1 MRALTALLVGAA
13 AISLVSGTAY
23 AQGQTEGWY
32 IGGEGGWSHLEDID
46 VTNGAAATPNK
57 ATLSPSEGFAAGV
70 AGGYEFSSGVR
81 AELEA
86 VYRRQ
91 DFDNWNGSLTG
102 PPSVSSKL
110 SGSASSAALMG
121 NVLYDFMKNS
131 PITPYVGGGLGLAAV
146 TMDKVHINS
155 TNTQVFDDTEV
166 SLAYQG
172 IVGAK
177 WQIVP
182 AWSLSLDYRYF
193 GVVNPSFPAQNVA
206 GQPTLS
212 AGYHTH
218 NVMLGF
224 AYHFG
229 PPPAP
234 PPAAAAPV
242 AAPAPAPAPAPAKQ
256 PQLFLV
262 FFDFDKATLTP
273 EGAQVIQ
280 QAADYY
286 KKTGAAKIMVTGYT
300 DLAGTQQYNLGLSKR
315 RADTVHGALVKQGV
329 PDSAIAEAWRGKENP
344 RVPTP
349 DGVREPQNRR
359 VEIVLP

>member
-1 MRALTALLVGAA
+1 MRALTAMLVAA
-13 AISLVSGTAY
+13 SAITLVSATAF

-32 IGGEGGWSHLEDID
+32 VGGEGGWSHLEDMNFN
-46 VTNGAAATPNK
+46 NGTASGK
-57 ATLSPSEGFAAGV
+57 LSPDEGFAAGV
-70 AGGYEFSSGVR
+70 VGGYEFSNGIR

-86 VYRRQ
+86 VYRRH
-91 DFDNWNGSLTG
+91 DFNNFSGSLTG
-102 PPSVSSKL
+102 GPSVSAGVGGDVSN
-110 SGSASSAALMG
+110 AAVMG
-121 NVLYDFMKNS
+121 NLYYDILKNS
-131 PITPYVGGGLGLAAV
+131 PITPYVGAGLGLAAV
-146 TMDKVHINS
+146 TMDSVHLGP
-155 TNTQVFDDTEV
+155 TQLFDDTEV
-166 SLAYQG
+166 TLAYQG

-177 WQIVP
+177 WQINP
-182 AWSLSLDYRYF
+182 AWSLNADYRYF
-193 GVVNPSFPAQNVA
+193 GTVGQSFPAQNVA
-206 GQPTLS
+206 GQPQLS
-212 AGYHTH
+212 TDYHSH
-218 NVMLGF
+218 NIMIGF

-256 PQLFLV
+256 QQLFLV

-273 EGAQVIQ
+273 EGAQVVQ
-280 QAADYY
+280 QAAAAF
-286 KKTGAAKIMVTGYT
+286 KTSGVARIMVTGYT
-300 DLAGTQQYNLGLSKR
+300 DLAGTQKYNLGLSKR
-315 RADTVHGALVKQGV
+315 RADTVRAALVKQGV